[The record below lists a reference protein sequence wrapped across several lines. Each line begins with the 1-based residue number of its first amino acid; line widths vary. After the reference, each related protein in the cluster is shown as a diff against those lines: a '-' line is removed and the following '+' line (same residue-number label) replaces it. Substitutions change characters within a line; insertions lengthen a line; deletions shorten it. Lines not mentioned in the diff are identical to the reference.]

1 MKKLLFLIPLLIII
15 HSSGCNTDAVLSQ
28 MTAGSAILALDA
40 VNSSIDDATSTVEFA
55 VNKTINN
62 SAAQIKSII
71 SDLRHNIL
79 ETVGDIDSKITEQQF
94 RTLENILLLESEF
107 ESAIVN
113 GLDGIERISNNA
125 GLIIS
130 DLPFTKNE
138 PRITSVDLPFF
149 IMDWSEKVEIKLT
162 GYNLDHNET
171 GLIIGEK
178 LIKPSIQSST
188 ELIFSIPKA
197 SIIDFY
203 MGLDD
208 SEKLSVLNFPTTLSL
223 GYKDGLFSS
232 RKVKELPIS
241 VKLLPR
247 NLGRVAVVYQTD
259 KLVDN
264 IERGFTS
271 TICQVTTNQPD
282 WRGRRKTSGASCL
295 VNPPKRYLESCNAEI
310 KGTIITETIRINERA
325 NRFGGGAS
333 ISATDQNAFVLNVQA
348 KSESRPGGGGGF
360 YAADVTFDISYP
372 CKVKKDEKT
381 EYLDLFVG
389 QDVVFDLNH
398 NDSPLFKRAEITFF
412 DGSSLI
418 FDNSMR
424 QIDFASI
431 FVNEAKNQVIIRP
444 LKVIR

>member
-1 MKKLLFLIPLLIII
+1 MKKLLFLIPFLIII
-15 HSSGCNTDAVLSQ
+15 QSSGCGTEAVLSP

-113 GLDGIERISNNA
+113 GLDGIERVSNNA
-125 GLIIS
+125 GQIIS

-149 IMDWSEKVEIKLT
+149 IVDWSEKVEIKLT
-162 GYNLDHNET
+162 GYNLDDKET
-171 GLIIGEK
+171 GLVISEK
-178 LIKPSIQSST
+178 LINPTIQSST
-188 ELIFSIPKA
+188 ELTFSIPKA

-203 MGLDD
+203 LGLDD

-223 GYKDGLFSS
+223 GYKDGFFCS

-247 NLGRVAVVYQTD
+247 NLGKVAVVYQTD

-271 TICQVTTNQPD
+271 TICQVTTGSSSP
-282 WRGRRKTSGASCL
+282 RRRSEGNSCS
-295 VNPPKRYLESCNAEI
+295 VNAPRKFLESCNNEVQGRILTNTI
-310 KGTIITETIRINERA
+310 KINERA
-325 NRFGGGAS
+325 NRYGGGAS
-333 ISATDQNAFVLNVQA
+333 VGSVDERGFVLNVQA
-348 KSESRPGGGGGF
+348 KSQNRPYGGGGY
-360 YAADVTFDISYP
+360 YAADVTFDVSYP

-389 QDVVFDLNH
+389 QDVVFDLDP
-398 NDSPLFKRAEITFF
+398 NDSPLFKRAEISFF

-424 QIDFASI
+424 QIDFVSI
-431 FVNEAKNQVIIRP
+431 FSNEAKNQVIIRP
-444 LKVIR
+444 LNVIR